1 MEFLTWLA
9 LILLTLTGYSAGAV
23 LALWRKASKRVQIT
37 DPSLLDA
44 AVVVLLWIGVI
55 LARSAGVGK
64 WWTILLGL
72 GLGLI
77 AGFVLTLLQ
86 PRRGETKS
94 SSLTL

>member
-1 MEFLTWLA
+1 VEFLSWLA

-23 LALWRKASKRVQIT
+23 LALWRKAQERVQTT

-44 AVVVLLWIGVI
+44 AAVILLWIGVI
-55 LARSAGVGK
+55 LARNVGVGR
-64 WWTILLGL
+64 WWAIVLGL
-72 GLGLI
+72 GLGLV

-86 PRRGETKS
+86 PRRGEAK